1 MESSR
6 EIEERAGAWLARRE
20 SGDWSAEDEARFS
33 EWLNA
38 STANRVAFLR
48 QEAAW
53 EHALRL
59 QALRGRTPP
68 GSVPSPDDWRLS
80 PFVSDGAVDA
90 HSHDGEQLETSEA
103 DEEHSCAAEAHEPG
117 VRADHHKRSWWIR
130 GTLAAGLM
138 LVIAGAITWYASTN
152 GPYYHTA
159 VGGIASVPM
168 SDGSKVTLNTQS
180 AIRLAVS
187 ETERRVQ
194 LERGEAFFEV
204 AKDPNRPF
212 VVSAG
217 GKRVIAVGTKF
228 SVRREGSDLRV
239 FVTEGKVRF
248 EDDSL
253 LASSATSPSHQA
265 GSSSGKAKDRDASNA
280 MLLTA
285 GAVARAGESG
295 VIVQEKPLTVVEDY
309 LSWRSGYL
317 TFRDIPLADAIAE
330 FNRYNERKIVI
341 QDPAVAAIR
350 FSGKVRPTSFEGFVR
365 LLEDAFSIRAEHVDG
380 RIVLTAAPSSG
391 EQASVVQ

>member
-1 MESSR
+1 V
-6 EIEERAGAWLARRE
+6 ARE
-20 SGDWSAEDEARFS
+20 SGNWSAEDDACLAQ
-33 EWLNA
+33 WLNA

-59 QALRGRTPP
+59 RALRGHTPP

-80 PFVSDGAVDA
+80 PFVSDGVADP
-90 HSHDGEQLETSEA
+90 HSHEEGQKSLEAETNDGRTVQ
-103 DEEHSCAAEAHEPG
+103 P
-117 VRADHHKRSWWIR
+117 RRRFFR
-130 GTLAAGLM
+130 GALAASVVLA
-138 LVIAGAITWYASTN
+138 VAGALTWYISTT
-152 GPYYHTA
+152 GPYYHTP

-168 SDGSKVTLNTQS
+168 SDGSKVTLNTES

-194 LERGEAFFEV
+194 LEHGEAFFEV
-204 AKDPNRPF
+204 AKDPDRPF

-217 GKRVIAVGTKF
+217 NKRVVAVGTKF
-228 SVRREGSDLRV
+228 SVRRDGNDLRV

-253 LASSATSPSHQA
+253 VASPAMPSSQKA
-265 GSSSGKAKDRDASNA
+265 GPIPDSGTVKHRDDGNA
-280 MLLTA
+280 MLLAA
-285 GAVARAGESG
+285 GAIARAGDSG
-295 VIVQEKPLTVVEDY
+295 VIVQEKSLPEVEDY

-341 QDPAVAAIR
+341 RDPTVAAIR

-365 LLEDAFSIRAEHVDG
+365 LLEDAFPIRAEHVEG
-380 RIVLTAAPSSG
+380 QIVLTEAQSAGETAALA
-391 EQASVVQ
+391 Q